1 MNMNEPK
8 SGVRKN
14 AAIFL
19 IFIGVIALFSD
30 FVHEGAR
37 SIYGNYLDAIQVSAF
52 MIALTA
58 GLGECLGQ
66 ALRSVTGVIADRTK
80 KYWLMMFIG
89 YAVNLLSIP
98 LLYFVDPS
106 FWQIAIVLILLERV
120 GKAIR
125 APAKSALVSFTTPQ
139 LGAGKAFAL
148 QEVLD
153 QFGAILGPVF
163 VFLVLQAKGGSVEGY
178 QIAFGLLGIFA
189 VVTLALLLLARAKY
203 PHPDQFEE
211 KSAVSNF
218 KGNPIFLIYMGAI
231 VLIAL
236 GFIDFPLISVH
247 LERTGSLSLTLIP
260 LLYAL
265 AMGIDALAA
274 IVFGILFD
282 KIGIR
287 SLMIAIALSAPFAP
301 LVFLFDAE
309 WVQIAGLVLWGI
321 GMGAQESVLKSVIA
335 TIVPKDKRATAYG
348 IFYAVFG
355 ISWFVGSTILGAFYE
370 GGSFLIVALISA
382 VLEAGGVALLGLF
395 LRKEKKQ
402 RQALSQN
409 V

>member
-1 MNMNEPK
+1 MKEPK
-8 SGVRKN
+8 SRVRRD
-14 AAIFL
+14 AALFL
-19 IFIGVIALFSD
+19 MFVGVIALFSD

-37 SIYGNYLDAIQVSAF
+37 SIYGNYLNAIQVSAF
-52 MIALTA
+52 VIALTA

-66 ALRSVTGVIADRTK
+66 ALRSVTGVIADKTK

-98 LLYFVDPS
+98 LLYFIDAS

-125 APAKSALVSFTTPQ
+125 APAKSALVSFTTPH

-153 QFGAILGPVF
+153 QFGAVLGPIF
-163 VFLVLQAKGGSVEGY
+163 VYFILQAKGGSVNGY
-178 QIAFGLLGIFA
+178 QTAFGLLGIFA
-189 VVTLALLLLARAKY
+189 VVTLGLLLLARVKY
-203 PHPDQFEE
+203 PHPDQFEQ
-211 KSAVSNF
+211 KSVVSGF
-218 KGNPIFLIYMGAI
+218 KGDPAFLLYMGAI

-247 LERTGSLSLTLIP
+247 LELEGSLSPTVLP
-260 LLYAL
+260 LLYAF
-265 AMGIDALAA
+265 AMAIDAVAA

-282 KIGIR
+282 KIGVK
-287 SLMIAIALSAPFAP
+287 SLMIAIAISAPFAP
-301 LVFLFDAE
+301 LVFLFDSS

-335 TIVPKDKRATAYG
+335 TLVPKDKRATAYG

-355 ISWFVGSTILGAFYE
+355 ISWFVGSTIIGAFYE
-370 GGSFLIVALISA
+370 GGAFTVIAIVSL
-382 VLEAGGVALLGLF
+382 VLEAAGVVLLGLF
-395 LRKEKKQ
+395 LQKSKKP
-402 RQALSQN
+402 A
-409 V
+409 VETKTA

>member
-1 MNMNEPK
+1 MKEPK
-8 SGVRKN
+8 SSVRKD
-14 AAIFL
+14 AALFL
-19 IFIGVIALFSD
+19 IFVGVIALFSD

-37 SIYGNYLDAIQVSAF
+37 SIYGNYLNAIQVSAF
-52 MIALTA
+52 LIALTA

-66 ALRSVTGVIADRTK
+66 ALRSVTGIIADKTK

-98 LLYFVDPS
+98 LLFFVDAS

-125 APAKSALVSFTTPQ
+125 APAKSALVSFTTPH
-139 LGAGKAFAL
+139 LGAGKAFAF

-153 QFGAILGPVF
+153 QFGAVLGPIF
-163 VFLVLQAKGGSVEGY
+163 VYFVLQSRGGSVNGY
-178 QIAFGLLGIFA
+178 QTAFGLLGIFA
-189 VVTLALLLLARAKY
+189 LVTLGLLLVARIKY
-203 PHPDQFEE
+203 PHPDQFEQ
-211 KSAVSNF
+211 KSTASGF
-218 KGNPIFLIYMGAI
+218 KGDPAFLLYMGAI

-247 LERTGSLSLTLIP
+247 LELEGALAPEVLP
-260 LLYAL
+260 LLYAF
-265 AMGIDALAA
+265 AMAVDAVAA

-282 KIGIR
+282 KIGVR

-301 LVFLFDAE
+301 LVFLFDAA

-335 TIVPKDKRATAYG
+335 TLVPKDKRATAYG

-355 ISWFVGSTILGAFYE
+355 VSWFIGSTIIGAFYD
-370 GGSFLIVALISA
+370 GGAFTVLAIVSM
-382 VLEAGGVALLGLF
+382 VLEFGGVFLLGMF
-395 LRKEKKQ
+395 LRKAKKK
-402 RQALSQN
+402 AAPLPENS
-409 V
+409 

>member
-1 MNMNEPK
+1 MKEPK
-8 SGVRKN
+8 SRVRRD
-14 AAIFL
+14 AALFL
-19 IFIGVIALFSD
+19 MFIGVIALFSD

-37 SIYGNYLDAIQVSAF
+37 SIYGNYLNAIQVSAF
-52 MIALTA
+52 LIALTA

-66 ALRSVTGVIADRTK
+66 ALRSVTGIIADKTK

-98 LLYFVDPS
+98 LLFFVDAS
-106 FWQIAIVLILLERV
+106 FWQIAIVLILLERI

-125 APAKSALVSFTTPQ
+125 APAKSALVSFTTPH

-153 QFGAILGPVF
+153 QFGAVLGPIF
-163 VFLVLQAKGGSVEGY
+163 VYFVLQARGGSVNGY
-178 QIAFGLLGIFA
+178 QTAFGLLGIFA
-189 VVTLALLLLARAKY
+189 LVTLGLLLVARIKY
-203 PHPDQFEE
+203 PHPDQFEQ
-211 KSAVSNF
+211 KSAVTGF
-218 KGNPIFLIYMGAI
+218 KGDPAFLLYMGAI

-247 LERTGSLSLTLIP
+247 LELEGALSPTVLP
-260 LLYAL
+260 LLYAF
-265 AMGIDALAA
+265 AMAVDAVAA

-282 KIGIR
+282 KIGVR

-301 LVFLFDAE
+301 LVFLFDSA
-309 WVQIAGLVLWGI
+309 WIQIAGLVLWGI

-335 TIVPKDKRATAYG
+335 TLVPKDRRATAYG

-355 ISWFVGSTILGAFYE
+355 ISWFVGSTIIGAFYD
-370 GGSFLIVALISA
+370 GGAFTVIAIVSMT
-382 VLEAGGVALLGLF
+382 LEIGGVVLLGIF
-395 LRKEKKQ
+395 LRKAKKP
-402 RQALSQN
+402 APETKTA
-409 V
+409 